1 MFQWEQSPNKQQLI
15 GRIYPLTQRK
25 ARKDWFEDLR
35 RHYAFARRLLW
46 QSSTVGVPCVRF
58 GPGAAAVF
66 FFSRLDQHQRF
77 CSFQVYVTS
86 AAIAVMQ
93 PYVPQKAQRAVRDM
107 TSPPCLLTDRGHN
120 IYLLH
125 FICSE
130 KQQFLKD
137 RNKLE
142 LQVLAHTG
150 HTGSIYLFMIYCYI
164 QTHTGMPYNSILTS
178 IHKKETTCIL
188 IF

>member
-1 MFQWEQSPNKQQLI
+1 MKTSAGTTPSRGGFC
-15 GRIYPLTQRK
+15 GK
-25 ARKDWFEDLR
+25 AARLECL
-35 RHYAFARRLLW
+35 AFALGQVQPL
-46 QSSTVGVPCVRF
+46 
-58 GPGAAAVF
+58 F

-130 KQQFLKD
+130 KQLFLSD
-137 RNKLE
+137 WNKLE
-142 LQVLAHTG
+142 LKVLAHTG
-150 HTGSIYLFMIYCYI
+150 HTGSIYVYDYI
-164 QTHTGMPYNSILTS
+164 LLHTNTYQYTV
-178 IHKKETTCIL
+178 
-188 IF
+188 